1 MAINFPDNPF
11 NGQTTTFSGVTYT
24 YNSTKNQWTANNP
37 STANI
42 SSSDN
47 APTSPSAGDLW
58 FNSANG
64 VMYIYYNDGSSSQWI
79 SISGYASSFDSAST
93 ISLIDSDYV
102 QARQTTAAS
111 TTIVTDINGLIA
123 ISSPSNGDQAY
134 VQSNNNLYFYD
145 SGWYKIATVA
155 NDSPSSITGVNG
167 SYALDISGGTTVITA
182 LSTDPEGFPLTW
194 SYSTTGLGSIATISQ
209 ANNVF
214 TITPSTNTANTG
226 SFTLTISV
234 TDGVNGAV
242 STSSTLTLQFVV
254 TNSKY
259 TTRLVTA
266 TDTGDNNNITDAS
279 SNNHSITANGN
290 ATAGTFSPYRHGGY
304 GVEFDGTGDY
314 LTIND
319 TNIANFGTND
329 FTIEAWIRCN
339 DTTANQILE
348 TRPANTNGAYT
359 TIIVEAGAGASFY
372 TQSAELFPGRVGTIN
387 VNQWHHVAWVRNSG
401 TISIYVDGTSVGS
414 ASNSTNFISSNVG
427 IGWNA
432 FLGENTGLV
441 YISDYRIVKNTA
453 LYTSDF
459 TPPTEKLTA
468 VSGTSLLICQSNRF
482 IDNSTNNHT
491 ITVNGNTKI
500 STYVPYDNQEY
511 SASDHG
517 GSVYFDGAGSSYL
530 EASLGNDGVFTG
542 DFTFECWFN
551 TATTS
556 VGYQAIL
563 YQSGGSS
570 ANGVWG
576 IDLGTGAQLRF
587 FYGTSSSVA
596 NTSVASGITISTN
609 IWYHVAVVRSGS
621 TVTMYCNGISV
632 SSFTNSDTSGSSSWG
647 TTVGRNKYSS
657 SRDFQGYIADVRL
670 TSGTAVYTAN
680 FTPPTSPL
688 SSSGAIFHVIGTDA
702 SIIDKAQG
710 TNLIIPSSGVS
721 GSTTQ
726 VKFASTKSIYFTGG
740 SSAGVDLGT
749 NLFLDALNTEY
760 TLEMWYYPTQTGSQS
775 FLMSS
780 YISSSTGRWM
790 LHQQADSRIRFFGN
804 LNGTRE
810 IFTTAVSANNWY
822 HVAVVR
828 KSNGYMSIFLN
839 GTETELA
846 VDLNGYATVL
856 DRPVLLGSGDTFNSG
871 GCQGYI
877 QDVRITKGL
886 ARYTSSFTP
895 PTGELQ
901 G

>member
-1 MAINFPDNPF
+1 MA
-11 NGQTTTFSGVTYT
+11 TFS
-24 YNSTKNQWTANNP
+24 NFKSTLVAAADTA
-37 STANI
+37 
-42 SSSDN
+42 
-47 APTSPSAGDLW
+47 AG
-58 FNSANG
+58 
-64 VMYIYYNDGSSSQWI
+64 
-79 SISGYASSFDSAST
+79 ASSA
-93 ISLIDSDYV
+93 
-102 QARQTTAAS
+102 ATTVVADMAA
-111 TTIVTDINGLIA
+111 LIA
-123 ISSPSNGDQAY
+123 LTGMSDGDQAF
-134 VQSNNNLYFYD
+134 VTANNNLYFYS
-145 SGWYKIATVA
+145 SGWYKIATVS
-155 NDSPSSITGVNG
+155 NDSPSSITGVSG
-167 SYALDISGGTTVITA
+167 SYQLEIDGTATTITA
-182 LSTDPEGFPLTW
+182 ASTDPEGFPLTW
-194 SYSTTGLGSIATISQ
+194 TYSTSGLGNIATVS
-209 ANNVF
+209 NVDNVF
-214 TITPSTNTANTG
+214 TITPSTDEANAGT
-226 SFTLTISV
+226 FTLTINA
-234 TDGVNGAV
+234 TDGINGAV
-242 STSSTLTLQFVV
+242 SASSTLTLNFILII
-254 TNSKY
+254 TNSNY
-259 TTRLVTA
+259 TTRLITA
-266 TDTGDNNNITDAS
+266 VDTSDNNNITDAS
-279 SNNHSITANGN
+279 SNNYAVTSNGD

-304 GVEFDGTGDY
+304 STYFPNTTNHFLEASGSTFLPSGTNSDWTVECWVNLENLSNSGVFQVGGGTNSTGHLSIHVY
-314 LTIND
+314 QGYIGSTLYSGSAIGRSTATTPANVQITTNEWMHIAVVKYNNTISLYGNGLLAESTSD
-319 TNIANFGTND
+319 TNDYSG
-329 FTIEAWIRCN
+329 FTYFWVGRYYSGSYCMQGVLKDLRVSQTARY
-339 DTTANQILE
+339 TAN
-348 TRPANTNGAYT
+348 
-359 TIIVEAGAGASFY
+359 
-372 TQSAELFPGRVGTIN
+372 
-387 VNQWHHVAWVRNSG
+387 
-401 TISIYVDGTSVGS
+401 
-414 ASNSTNFISSNVG
+414 
-427 IGWNA
+427 
-432 FLGENTGLV
+432 
-441 YISDYRIVKNTA
+441 
-453 LYTSDF
+453 F
-459 TPPTEKLTA
+459 TPPTEALTSDSDTILLMCQDGRPYDY
-468 VSGTSLLICQSNRF
+468 VSP
-482 IDNSTNNHT
+482 NSYT
-491 ITVNGNTKI
+491 IAQTGSI
-500 STYVPYDNQEY
+500 SVKPYSPYDNVKY
-511 SASDHG
+511 NASDHG

-556 VGYQAIL
+556 VSYQAIL

-576 IDLGTGAQLRF
+576 IDLGSGAQLRF
-587 FYGTSSSVA
+587 FYGNSSSVA

-670 TSGTAVYTAN
+670 TNGTAVYTAN

-895 PTGELQ
+895 PTSELQ